1 MPPAAPRPPTK
12 PRRTGDPVQRPE
24 RGAPAANGGKRAPRV
39 LDLGEGAQRR
49 GKAGPSG
56 SNGGRS
62 RGNSGR
68 GSGGGSNG
76 RGGGGIGNGTAGGAG
91 AAGATSY
98 LAIGAF
104 ALLYLVAILLWRIPT
119 WPGLLYAGASVV
131 CFIFYAID
139 KSAARA
145 GRWRTPESTL
155 LLLGLCCGWPGAI
168 LAQQWLRHKS
178 SKTSFQ
184 LAFWATVAINLV
196 AFGWLA
202 QRFPGA

>member
-1 MPPAAPRPPTK
+1 MPPAAPRKPAK
-12 PRRTGDPVQRPE
+12 PRRAGPAPPPTR
-24 RGAPAANGGKRAPRV
+24 APAVKAGTRAPRV
-39 LDLGEGAQRR
+39 PDLAGGSAQRR
-49 GKAGPSG
+49 GKAG
-56 SNGGRS
+56 R
-62 RGNSGR
+62 
-68 GSGGGSNG
+68 SGGNDADGAGS
-76 RGGGGIGNGTAGGAG
+76 AAG
-91 AAGATSY
+91 AASY

-119 WPGLLYAGASVV
+119 WPSLLYAGASVV

-139 KSAARA
+139 KSAAKA

-168 LAQQWLRHKS
+168 LAQQWLRHKT
-178 SKTSFQ
+178 SKSSFQ
-184 LAFWATVAINLV
+184 LAFWSTVAVNLA

>member
-1 MPPAAPRPPTK
+1 MPGARRDTAKPARA
-12 PRRTGDPVQRPE
+12 
-24 RGAPAANGGKRAPRV
+24 GAPAKPDKRTGPGAPR
-39 LDLGEGAQRR
+39 
-49 GKAGPSG
+49 G
-56 SNGGRS
+56 S
-62 RGNSGR
+62 
-68 GSGGGSNG
+68 
-76 RGGGGIGNGTAGGAG
+76 AAG
-91 AAGATSY
+91 AASY

-104 ALLYLVAILLWRIPT
+104 ALLYLAAILLWRAPA
-119 WPGLLYAGASVV
+119 WPALLYAGASVA

-139 KSAARA
+139 KAAARA

-184 LAFWATVAINLV
+184 LAFWATVAVNMA

-202 QRFPGA
+202 QRA

>member
-1 MPPAAPRPPTK
+1 MPPAAPRNPAK
-12 PRRTGDPVQRPE
+12 P
-24 RGAPAANGGKRAPRV
+24 KRAADPARRH
-39 LDLGEGAQRR
+39 GAT
-49 GKAGPSG
+49 GHSD
-56 SNGGRS
+56 GG
-62 RGNSGR
+62 N
-68 GSGGGSNG
+68 
-76 RGGGGIGNGTAGGAG
+76 G
-91 AAGATSY
+91 AAGAASC

-104 ALLYLVAILLWRIPT
+104 AVLYLVAILLWRIPT
-119 WPGLLYAGASVV
+119 WPALLYAGASVV

-139 KSAARA
+139 KSAAKA

-168 LAQQWLRHKS
+168 LGQQLLRHKS

-184 LAFWATVAINLV
+184 LAFWTTVMVNMA